1 MMAERRAYHHGDL
14 RAALTRLAGER
25 IAESGVETISV
36 RALAREAGVA
46 HRAAYQHFPDKDAL
60 VAAVLTQG
68 YERLEEK
75 LSAAAGSAKAPDKK
89 LIAIACAYAAFA
101 FAEPN
106 MFLAMTGPRLNQA
119 GQFPDLE
126 AALRRNW
133 RLITEPVGAGVDSG
147 VFGIGDTHAAAAI
160 YWGGLQG
167 VIAQA
172 VLKRI
177 KLKAAEREAFFQTVA
192 ERLVASLKS

>member
-1 MMAERRAYHHGDL
+1 MGEKRSYHHGDL
-14 RAALTRLAGER
+14 RAALIRLAGEH
-25 IAESGVETISV
+25 IAEAGAEAISV

-60 VAAVLTQG
+60 VAAVLAEA

-75 LSAAAGSAKAPDKK
+75 LIAAAASARAPDKK
-89 LIAIACAYAAFA
+89 LIAIARAYAAYA

-106 MFLAMTGPRLNQA
+106 MFLAMTGPRLNEA
-119 GQFPDLE
+119 GRFPDLE
-126 AALRRNW
+126 AALRRGW
-133 RLITEPVGAGVDSG
+133 ALITEAVGDGVDSG
-147 VFGIGDTHAAAAI
+147 AFGIGDKHAAAAI

-172 VLKRI
+172 VLNRI
-177 KLKAAEREAFFQTVA
+177 KLKAAERDAFFQTVA
-192 ERLVASLKS
+192 ERLVASLKP